1 VWFRQGC
8 LLQSETVGSH
18 FVLCQQLMRA
28 FWCGVEFGTKPPFSG
43 VSQHTSTPTHSTP
56 RKESRHSLKRSGGLS
71 FVNEFVRR
79 NFSGIGS
86 KGLSSLVGQ
95 VQPERRSN
103 VIVLELTRRCL
114 EDIAAPW
121 YTREPSSV

>member
-1 VWFRQGC
+1 
-8 LLQSETVGSH
+8 
-18 FVLCQQLMRA
+18 
-28 FWCGVEFGTKPPFSG
+28 
-43 VSQHTSTPTHSTP
+43 
-56 RKESRHSLKRSGGLS
+56 LS

-79 NFSGIGS
+79 NFSGTGS

-95 VQPERRSN
+95 VQPKQHGN
-103 VIVLELTRRCL
+103 IMVLELTRRCL